1 MEKKISMDF
10 LGETVVEY
18 KEHITCFVL
27 LYVFLLKELSLRLFG
42 QRKQACNKKFQV
54 TIEA

>member
-18 KEHITCFVL
+18 KKHITCFVL

-42 QRKQACNKKFQV
+42 QRKQACNKKFQL